1 MSKILRRPMF
11 RGGAVDSRGTG
22 ITSGLMD
29 GGQIGGGAIYGEP
42 NSDGRY
48 GFKKP
53 ILGAS
58 QSNKYLD
65 FLNSYLKPNET
76 VEENTDEI
84 ETGGEIFKAANDRFS
99 YYDPNALPGFRSVKR
114 AKPIVDV
121 NAGQDGGQQLGDT
134 DYLVERGFV
143 SDVEKNVN
151 DMSMEELIDYQLGE
165 KSDVFQTGK
174 SGLAKDKPREIKST
188 KDLNENELLDFRTT
202 QMKSKN
208 AAQDMESSMPL
219 EVETDDK
226 GGVKLTGG
234 TTGNTEQKTE
244 LSARDLVRENADLF
258 KEFLNEGNEKKLK
271 DARIGDASDYLL
283 KFFEGSQRE
292 GATVGSSA
300 ADVAAFATAKDSKT
314 EKAKAAIDKTNDT
327 ATVLAINDYIAGK
340 RSKEQIEAMMAKSDI
355 GFAQAIA
362 LADYKKGKEN
372 FFDNLKENRG
382 KGMGAS
388 EATIFTVQETF
399 GKAPTVLTEAN
410 IKQENFGLLNEE
422 NVGEYFVYPNGN
434 VSKIDKIGDKLT
446 EVVIYTRGG

>member
-143 SDVEKNVN
+143 SNVEKPVSE
-151 DMSMEELIDYQLGE
+151 MSMEELIDYQLGE

-226 GGVKLTGG
+226 GGVKLTGD

-300 ADVAAFATAKDSKT
+300 ADVAAFATKGPSKT
-314 EKAKAAIDKTNDT
+314 ERAKAGIDKTNDT

-340 RSKEQIEAMMAKSDI
+340 RSKEQIEAMMAKSDV
-355 GFAQAIA
+355 GFAQQVELINI
-362 LADYKKGKEN
+362 KKGQDN
-372 FFDNLKENRG
+372 FFDNYKENR
-382 KGMGAS
+382 KSMGAS
-388 EATIFTVQETF
+388 EAAIFTVQETF
-399 GKAPTVLTEAN
+399 SKSPTVLTDKD

-422 NVGEYFVYPNGN
+422 NIGEYFVYPDGK
-434 VSKIDKIGDKLT
+434 VTKIDKIGNELT
-446 EVVIYTRGG
+446 EVPIYTRG

>member
-65 FLNSYLKPNET
+65 FLNSYLKPDET

-99 YYDPNALPGFRSVKR
+99 YYDPNALPGFKSVKR

-165 KSDVFQTGK
+165 KGDVFQTGK

-208 AAQDMESSMPL
+208 AAQDMKSSMPL

-226 GGVKLTGG
+226 GGIKLTGG

-300 ADVAAFATAKDSKT
+300 ADVAAFATKGPSKT
-314 EKAKAAIDKTNDT
+314 ERAKAGIDKTNDT

-340 RSKEQIEAMMAKSDI
+340 RSKEQIEAMLAKSDV

-372 FFDNLKENRG
+372 FFDNYKENR
-382 KGMGAS
+382 KTMGAS
-388 EATIFTVQETF
+388 EAAIFTVQETF
-399 GKAPTVLTEAN
+399 SKSPTVLTDKD

-422 NVGEYFVYPNGN
+422 NIGEYFVYPDGK
-434 VSKIDKIGDKLT
+434 VTKIDKIGNELT
-446 EVVIYTRGG
+446 EVPIYTRG

>member
-1 MSKILRRPMF
+1 MSKILRRTMF

-65 FLNSYLKPNET
+65 FLNSYLKPDET

-99 YYDPNALPGFRSVKR
+99 YYDPNALPGFKNVKR

-143 SDVEKNVN
+143 SNVEKPVSE
-151 DMSMEELIDYQLGE
+151 MSMEELIDYQLGE

-300 ADVAAFATAKDSKT
+300 ADVAAFATKGPSKT
-314 EKAKAAIDKTNDT
+314 ERAKAGIDKTNDT

-340 RSKEQIEAMMAKSDI
+340 RSKEQIEAMMAKSDV

-362 LADYKKGKEN
+362 LADYKKGKDN
-372 FFDNLKENRG
+372 FFDNYKENR
-382 KGMGAS
+382 KSMGAS
-388 EATIFTVQETF
+388 EAAIFTVQETF
-399 GKAPTVLTEAN
+399 SKAPTVLTDKD

-422 NVGEYFVYPNGN
+422 NIGEYFVYPDGK
-434 VSKIDKIGDKLT
+434 VTKIDKMGNQLT
-446 EVVIYTRGG
+446 EIAIYTRG

>member
-1 MSKILRRPMF
+1 MRCLWKNLL
-11 RGGAVDSRGTG
+11 
-22 ITSGLMD
+22 IT
-29 GGQIGGGAIYGEP
+29 
-42 NSDGRY
+42 N
-48 GFKKP
+48 
-53 ILGAS
+53 
-58 QSNKYLD
+58 
-65 FLNSYLKPNET
+65 
-76 VEENTDEI
+76 
-84 ETGGEIFKAANDRFS
+84 
-99 YYDPNALPGFRSVKR
+99 
-114 AKPIVDV
+114 
-121 NAGQDGGQQLGDT
+121 
-134 DYLVERGFV
+134 
-143 SDVEKNVN
+143 
-151 DMSMEELIDYQLGE
+151 LGE

-244 LSARDLVRENADLF
+244 LSARDLVRENAELF

-300 ADVAAFATAKDSKT
+300 ADVAAFATKGPSKT
-314 EKAKAAIDKTNDT
+314 ERAKAGIDKTNDT

-340 RSKEQIEAMMAKSDI
+340 RSKEQIEAMMAKSDV

-362 LADYKKGKEN
+362 LADYKKGKE
-372 FFDNLKENRG
+372 E
-382 KGMGAS
+382 
-388 EATIFTVQETF
+388 
-399 GKAPTVLTEAN
+399 
-410 IKQENFGLLNEE
+410 LL
-422 NVGEYFVYPNGN
+422 
-434 VSKIDKIGDKLT
+434 
-446 EVVIYTRGG
+446 

>member
-22 ITSGLMD
+22 ITSGLGYEA
-29 GGQIGGGAIYGEP
+29 GGRVGYNQGNLVAPLYTAG
-42 NSDGRY
+42 NSN
-48 GFKKP
+48 FKTGKDVSD
-53 ILGAS
+53 LAS
-58 QSNKYLD
+58 QKFSAGLPFSYELPIP
-65 FLNSYLKPNET
+65 LNIQKPKNET
-76 VEENTDEI
+76 VIVGDESEI
-84 ETGGEIFKAANDRFS
+84 ETPTGDIFSKMTDDF
-99 YYDPNALPGFRSVKR
+99 
-114 AKPIVDV
+114 DV
-121 NAGQDGGQQLGDT
+121 NESNIFEGYENFEDLPKTIQNVTSKT
-134 DYLVERGFV
+134 DFNRNKKEQADIKESIQSDINAKGYLPTPGP
-143 SDVEKNVN
+143 EKGV
-151 DMSMEELIDYQLGE
+151 I
-165 KSDVFQTGK
+165 
-174 SGLAKDKPREIKST
+174 
-188 KDLNENELLDFRTT
+188 
-202 QMKSKN
+202 
-208 AAQDMESSMPL
+208 
-219 EVETDDK
+219 ETDDK

-314 EKAKAAIDKTNDT
+314 ERAKAAIDKTNDT

-340 RSKEQIEAMMAKSDI
+340 RSKEQIQAMMAKSDV

-372 FFDNLKENRG
+372 FFDNYKENR
-382 KGMGAS
+382 KTMGAS
-388 EATIFTVQETF
+388 EAAIFTVQETF
-399 GKAPTVLTEAN
+399 SKAPTVLTDKD

-422 NVGEYFVYPNGN
+422 NIGEYFVYPDGK
-434 VSKIDKIGDKLT
+434 VTKIDKIGNELT
-446 EVVIYTRGG
+446 EVPIYTRG

>member
-65 FLNSYLKPNET
+65 FLNSYLKPDET

-99 YYDPNALPGFRSVKR
+99 YYDPNALPGFKNVKR

-121 NAGQDGGQQLGDT
+121 NAGQDGGQQLGNT

-300 ADVAAFATAKDSKT
+300 ADVAAFATKGPSKT
-314 EKAKAAIDKTNDT
+314 ERAKAGIDKTNDT

-340 RSKEQIEAMMAKSDI
+340 RSKEQIEAMMAKSDV

-372 FFDNLKENRG
+372 FFDNYKENR
-382 KGMGAS
+382 KTMGAS
-388 EATIFTVQETF
+388 EAAIFTVQETF
-399 GKAPTVLTEAN
+399 SKAPTVLTDKD

-422 NVGEYFVYPNGN
+422 NIGEYFVYPDGK
-434 VSKIDKIGDKLT
+434 VTKIDKVGDQLT
-446 EVVIYTRGG
+446 EIEIYTRG